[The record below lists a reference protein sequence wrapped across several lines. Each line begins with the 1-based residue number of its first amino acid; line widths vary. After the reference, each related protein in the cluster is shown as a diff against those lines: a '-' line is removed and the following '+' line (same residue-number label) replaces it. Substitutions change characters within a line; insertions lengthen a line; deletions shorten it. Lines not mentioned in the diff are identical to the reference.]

1 VFPDFY
7 AGNILR
13 GFRSWEEMTQA
24 ELAGKVGVKAY
35 NISEMDGGKGPIGKD
50 MAKRLARVF
59 RVNFNTFP

>member
-1 VFPDFY
+1 
-7 AGNILR
+7 
-13 GFRSWEEMTQA
+13 MTQA